1 MSASLRTTKM
11 AQRHEPHLVDLFDGR
26 PTRGSGNTWV
36 DQTDGKH
43 RIGSRTYRWSWEAKS
58 TLAKSWSLSLKT
70 WRKAVEQ
77 TEAGL
82 LTMLPVRF
90 YADERL
96 TRVEEDLVVVD
107 AQILADILEDA
118 ELGAAAREAGWVP
131 EEPS

>member
-11 AQRHEPHLVDLFDGR
+11 AQRHEEFLAGLFDGR
-26 PTRGSGNTWV
+26 LTRGSGSTWV

-43 RIGSRTYRWSWEAKS
+43 RIGSRTYPFSWEAKS

-77 TEAGL
+77 TEPGL

-90 YADERL
+90 YGDERL
-96 TRVEEDLVVVD
+96 TRVEEDLVVIN
-107 AQILADILEDA
+107 AQVLADILEDA
-118 ELGAAAREAGWVP
+118 EIGAKVRQSQEV
-131 EEPS
+131 